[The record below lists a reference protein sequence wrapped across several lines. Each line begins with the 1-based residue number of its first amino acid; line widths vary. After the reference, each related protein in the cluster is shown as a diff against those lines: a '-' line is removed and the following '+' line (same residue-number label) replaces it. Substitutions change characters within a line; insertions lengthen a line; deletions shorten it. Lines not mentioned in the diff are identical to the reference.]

1 MRKQLRSTLI
11 ASAALILLAMSPSWA
26 APDGALDS
34 KLNAPEQ
41 VKKVKTNLDAP
52 GQVKKV
58 KNFEAPEIDIG
69 AGGAGIAVLVI
80 ALLLAAERRSRSS

>member
-11 ASAALILLAMSPSWA
+11 VSAALILLAMSPSWA
-26 APDGALDS
+26 APGGDKGS
-34 KLNAPEQ
+34 NPNANP
-41 VKKVKTNLDAP
+41 NAP
-52 GQVKKV
+52 GQVKKT
-58 KNFEAPEIDIG
+58 FEAPEIDVG